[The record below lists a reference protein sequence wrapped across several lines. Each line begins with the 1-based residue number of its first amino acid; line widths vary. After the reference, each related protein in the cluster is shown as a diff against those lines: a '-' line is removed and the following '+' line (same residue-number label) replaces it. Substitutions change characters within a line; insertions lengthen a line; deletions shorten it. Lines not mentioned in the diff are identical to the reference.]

1 MSHFLAHYQRKHQR
15 QVPGFSQAAVKAM
28 FHYPF
33 PGNIRELQ
41 NLIERAVILATDGEP
56 IEPHHLFAGG
66 EQSGGG
72 VMSLHLQGNS
82 GGTLH
87 AQGMAGVGT
96 ASMQAPQAAAAASAR
111 AGVALAPANSAGGG
125 TAASGGRADA
135 AAGVAERGGE
145 CGAGW
150 AVIGDQPG
158 DDGLSGEEVWDLR
171 GSDAEHGG
179 EALAPGTSWVGG
191 VSPGRPRAG
200 SLGIDKP

>member
-1 MSHFLAHYQRKHQR
+1 VREGTFREDLFYRLNVFPIHLPPLRDRRDDIPLLMSHFLAHYQRKHQR

-72 VMSLHLQGNS
+72 VMSLQLQGDS

-87 AQGMAGVGT
+87 AQGGAGVGD
-96 ASMQAPQAAAAASAR
+96 AAMQVPQAAAAASAR
-111 AGVALAPANSAGGG
+111 AGAALPAATAPVVAPLHQAEEQMLRQALQSAGGNVALA
-125 TAASGGRADA
+125 GR
-135 AAGVAERGGE
+135 
-145 CGAGW
+145 
-150 AVIGDQPG
+150 
-158 DDGLSGEEVWDLR
+158 L
-171 GSDAEHGG
+171 
-179 EALAPGTSWVGG
+179 
-191 VSPGRPRAG
+191 
-200 SLGIDKP
+200 LGISRATMAYRVRKFGIGG